1 MADLKVINAQLALK
15 SDHVIGIQS
24 CLARDLLQHKYM
36 MVASPVGRVE
46 HGNILVGE
54 VEPSVKS
61 CQQCRQ
67 HLYRLACGTH
77 ESLFLYVAKVGD
89 CISCG

>member
-1 MADLKVINAQLALK
+1 
-15 SDHVIGIQS
+15 
-24 CLARDLLQHKYM
+24 M

-89 CISCG
+89 CISCGLHNCDGAAVCILNNISTVFFY